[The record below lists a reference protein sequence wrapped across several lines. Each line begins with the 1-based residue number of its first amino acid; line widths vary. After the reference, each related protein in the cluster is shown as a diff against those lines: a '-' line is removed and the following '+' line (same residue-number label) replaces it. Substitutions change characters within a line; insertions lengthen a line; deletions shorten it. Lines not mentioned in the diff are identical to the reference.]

1 LRDLYCRIA
10 CHRTYRRCFQ
20 GRKGAHNRRR
30 KAKRL
35 IGQKKL
41 CLGGNALIH
50 RKIEALKFRPVA
62 TETVWKCPARTELS
76 LEIGGKAAA
85 TRRLTALGPANMLL
99 FPPGAAEG
107 PMPPDQPDRFIELLQ
122 QWKQGDEEALGTL
135 LPLVYKELRRLAH
148 YHLQSERQ
156 DHTLQSTALVHEAYI
171 RLLGNSSVNLQNRGH
186 FIAVASR
193 LMRQILVDYAR
204 ERGAAKRD
212 GGCRIALE
220 YLDALPLAGDAELL
234 ALDDALKE
242 LSRIDERQA
251 KIVEMK
257 FFGGLSAPEISEVLG
272 LSRATVDR
280 DWATARVWLHRQ
292 IKKTA

>member
-1 LRDLYCRIA
+1 
-10 CHRTYRRCFQ
+10 
-20 GRKGAHNRRR
+20 
-30 KAKRL
+30 
-35 IGQKKL
+35 
-41 CLGGNALIH
+41 
-50 RKIEALKFRPVA
+50 
-62 TETVWKCPARTELS
+62 
-76 LEIGGKAAA
+76 
-85 TRRLTALGPANMLL
+85 
-99 FPPGAAEG
+99 
-107 PMPPDQPDRFIELLQ
+107 MPPDQPDRFIELLQ